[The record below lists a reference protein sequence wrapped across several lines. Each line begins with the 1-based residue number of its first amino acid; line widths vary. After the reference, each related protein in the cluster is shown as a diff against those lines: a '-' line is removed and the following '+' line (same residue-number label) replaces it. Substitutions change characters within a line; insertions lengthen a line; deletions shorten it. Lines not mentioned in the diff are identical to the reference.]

1 MYFNMYAPAT
11 SLYKKRSSSK
21 INVNNDFSIPSQT
34 TTNRN
39 KNNIYISGALM
50 ASLFKNFHVYGNN
63 TDGLLFGSV
72 NYNIWDIHSDEVS
85 TSVKTDQII
94 VINSFEILKGNSLE
108 VSNTVNPFDDEDNQ
122 KSELSQIL
130 ERNKDQQLLGYF
142 RFRSNSN
149 IKPSLK
155 EISNIFYIKNTLKVN
170 TIERIPILGIFNL
183 TANKFHT
190 TYKYEY
196 CFYTHTETNGFE
208 KIPIIITNMVE
219 SAHEKYKNF
228 ITTAPSNKTS
238 SMSKLQNV
246 FDITSNKECV
256 KQQENLFGNISELM
270 KSSLEEI
277 EKNRKIKEQLEK
289 EIEEL
294 EKKNPQKLQV

>member
-1 MYFNMYAPAT
+1 MYFNMYNMYNASNRIINRPVKPNIDYNVTQA
-11 SLYKKRSSSK
+11 SLNS
-21 INVNNDFSIPSQT
+21 
-34 TTNRN
+34 N

-50 ASLFKNFHVYGNN
+50 ASLFKNFHIYGNN

-108 VSNTVNPFDDEDNQ
+108 ASNTINPFDDEENQ
-122 KSELSQIL
+122 QSELSRIL
-130 ERNKDQQLLGYF
+130 EKNKDQQLLGYF

-149 IKPSLK
+149 VKPSLK

-170 TIERIPILGIFNL
+170 AIEHIPILGIFNL
-183 TANKFHT
+183 TANKYHT
-190 TYKYEY
+190 TYKYDY
-196 CFYTHTETNGFE
+196 CFYSHTETNGFE

-228 ITTAPSNKTS
+228 ITTAPSNKIS
-238 SMSKLQNV
+238 SMSKLQSV
-246 FDITSNKECV
+246 FDISSNRDCV

-294 EKKNPQKLQV
+294 EKIKHEKILV